1 MRCVRAA
8 LVTAACAAAQNEAV
22 AALVA
27 KYKKSAGG
35 SPAAPAP
42 ARQPD
47 APTATATAPARQPEA
62 APRGVAA
69 APARQPVAGRAAT
82 NDAAN
87 LNDVVGLFAWPKKP
101 RTVWAAAKAA
111 ITGQPE
117 APRTFR
123 ARPRPATSTNIND
136 DVDAYFKKWRRVVPH
151 CAPLMQGSCVYVAPN
166 GGIVHARDMSL
177 AKNAGSSK
185 QMLAD
190 LQLRAVSASLQ
201 RVLPE
206 DRWVSWNQV

>member
-1 MRCVRAA
+1 MRCAWAA
-8 LVTAACAAAQNEAV
+8 LVTAACAAAQNEAI

-27 KYKKSAGG
+27 KYKKGAGG
-35 SPAAPAP
+35 SPAA
-42 ARQPD
+42 
-47 APTATATAPARQPEA
+47 TTPARQPEA

-111 ITGQPE
+111 ITGQPD
-117 APRTFR
+117 APRTFH
-123 ARPRPATSTNIND
+123 ARRPSAPSSTNIND

-201 RVLPE
+201 SL
-206 DRWVSWNQV
+206 SLIHI